1 MCYFTPTQMPT
12 RYPTGQPSGQ
22 PTGQPSQR
30 PTGQPS
36 GEPTDQPSSQPSSQ
50 PTIMP
55 SAQPS
60 SKPSGQPTS
69 QPSVQPTSQPSGQP
83 SKQPTGHPTAPT
95 LVPSGQP
102 SGQPSAQPS
111 AMPSS
116 QPSCSPSAQPSGKP
130 TSQPS
135 SQPSSLPTIIPTCQ
149 PTCKPTCQPTSQ
161 PSERPSGQPT
171 SQPSGRPSGLPTSI
185 PSGQPSCQPSVQP
198 SGKPT
203 GKPSGQPSSSPSQP
217 SGQPTSNPSS
227 VPTLLIQIEAKFS
240 LKQELKSKSKEK
252 LQALLLDS
260 GSRSAKGRLAFRE
273 SVASTLMIPLNKVN
287 VINIYEK
294 EQTGMQRR
302 RHLRALQDTLD
313 VETTFVVEYTT
324 NMRVPDTT
332 IASLDSAYDNIVRTL
347 QSVEFLSV
355 LDVNINAVVNGIG
368 NEPSSDANGIE
379 VTLPHFSSFDD
390 IKETIETLYANTPH
404 PTMQPTEEPV
414 QSTAYYFAFSAAGVI
429 IVAGIILYMTKFK
442 QKQAKAMQ
450 KVDVLERNTTPNL
463 DTTLLVAAVPACAPA
478 LPTTQPSTAV
488 MSIKSEETHEQNE
501 KKAQTDSKDMSAF
514 ELMVQRMGLDND
526 DDETFDDLSLS
537 DDGTVYDELSDSD
550 QEKADKGVSVVRNAT
565 PPTSQVQMQPTA
577 PVTVQRPLL
586 VEVSEPPQ
594 SQVTIEKK
602 TEPMSYNELLDYYFA
617 ADTSDDE
624 SNMTLDSL
632 SSDSAEPSAG
642 HNHVSIP
649 PDIVKSDQLP
659 SKADQDAA
667 VLAKA
672 RSDAIEGTW
681 GELSSSDN
689 SKEGGGSSYEEY
701 DSLSD

>member
-1 MCYFTPTQMPT
+1 
-12 RYPTGQPSGQ
+12 
-22 PTGQPSQR
+22 
-30 PTGQPS
+30 
-36 GEPTDQPSSQPSSQ
+36 
-50 PTIMP
+50 
-55 SAQPS
+55 
-60 SKPSGQPTS
+60 
-69 QPSVQPTSQPSGQP
+69 
-83 SKQPTGHPTAPT
+83 
-95 LVPSGQP
+95 
-102 SGQPSAQPS
+102 
-111 AMPSS
+111 
-116 QPSCSPSAQPSGKP
+116 
-130 TSQPS
+130 
-135 SQPSSLPTIIPTCQ
+135 
-149 PTCKPTCQPTSQ
+149 
-161 PSERPSGQPT
+161 
-171 SQPSGRPSGLPTSI
+171 
-185 PSGQPSCQPSVQP
+185 
-198 SGKPT
+198 
-203 GKPSGQPSSSPSQP
+203 
-217 SGQPTSNPSS
+217 
-227 VPTLLIQIEAKFS
+227 
-240 LKQELKSKSKEK
+240 
-252 LQALLLDS
+252 
-260 GSRSAKGRLAFRE
+260 
-273 SVASTLMIPLNKVN
+273 
-287 VINIYEK
+287 
-294 EQTGMQRR
+294 MQRR

-355 LDVNINAVVNGIG
+355 LDVNINAVVNDIG
-368 NEPSSDANGIE
+368 NEPSSDANDIE
-379 VTLPHFSSFDD
+379 VTLSHFSSFDD

-501 KKAQTDSKDMSAF
+501 KKALTDSKDMSAF
-514 ELMVQRMGLDND
+514 ELMVQRMGLDDD

-537 DDGTVYDELSDSD
+537 DDGTVYDELSDSGSD

-565 PPTSQVQMQPTA
+565 PPTSQVQMQSTA
-577 PVTVQRPLL
+577 PVTVQRPLS
-586 VEVSEPPQ
+586 VEASEPPQ

-602 TEPMSYNELLDYYFA
+602 IEPMSYNELLDYYFA
-617 ADTSDDE
+617 ADASDDE

-681 GELSSSDN
+681 GELSSSGN
-689 SKEGGGSSYEEY
+689 SKGGSGASDEEY